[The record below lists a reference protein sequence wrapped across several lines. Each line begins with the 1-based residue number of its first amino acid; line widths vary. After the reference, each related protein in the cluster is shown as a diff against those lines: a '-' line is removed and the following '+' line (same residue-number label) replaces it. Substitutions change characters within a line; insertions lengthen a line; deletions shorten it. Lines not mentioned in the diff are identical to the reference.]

1 MLAKALESEGWSVWW
16 DPPGASISSTAVV
29 SPPPSAAPLTAEP
42 CVCVLPN
49 NDPFSAAFFSSAAL
63 KTLLLDGSFCEGGQC
78 DEFEAQ

>member
-29 SPPPSAAPLTAEP
+29 SPPPSAAPWTAEP

-49 NDPFSAAFFSSAAL
+49 NDPFSAALLRPPLSKLFSLTGRSVKEHNVMNL
-63 KTLLLDGSFCEGGQC
+63 RPQ
-78 DEFEAQ
+78 